1 MVGKYL
7 LDTDICIYLRSGRS
21 RKAAQKVAALA
32 EGEAAISAMTY
43 GELCYGAEKSVSPAA
58 KDRLARVVERLIVL
72 PMPITAGVR
81 YGALRRR
88 LEVAGETIG
97 GTDHWIAAHALA
109 LNLTLVTN
117 NEREFLRIKELK
129 VENWV
134 K

>member
-1 MVGKYL
+1 VVGKYL

-21 RKAAQKVAALA
+21 RKAAQKFAALA

-97 GTDHWIAAHALA
+97 GNDLWIAAHALA